1 MKKLILVIISIF
13 ISFNTFAEDN
23 YLDTTYFLN
32 IENDNFADLRI
43 YYNNYY
49 FDITCG
55 RNEFDLTNSLSITK
69 YYVPKLI
76 IENYFCKDEAK
87 LNPEHDCFYYIIGK
101 GLLIPIEKY
110 FPYDRITKKISNK
123 SIIQIDIAM
132 LEDVENSS
140 SYSYKKWKN
149 YKDQNTFD
157 PENPRKGGSEEGWG
171 QVIFYDAGIKNI
183 KASSYLS
190 ENTKKG
196 FIEYLPQNL
205 LERLYYMTGPDYDK
219 VTYDTVTPP
228 WVEGKED
235 YGIGEYLD
243 IEFNWPSDEMQILN
257 GYVDFTRMDLYE
269 KNSRVKTV
277 LIESENPKFSKEY
290 QLEDLVK
297 YSLINLPQKT
307 DKIRMTIKDV
317 YPGTKYKDTCLSSI
331 LVTNPN
337 VPSYEELSTKILNA
351 INEGVYDRR
360 YDKTEPLP
368 NFIKVIEEEK
378 PKKTNKIKKI
388 LGW

>member
-1 MKKLILVIISIF
+1 MKKLILVLISIF
-13 ISFNTFAEDN
+13 LSFNTFADEN
-23 YLDTTYFLN
+23 YIDTTYFFNTENKNYADMRILYKNYYLN
-32 IENDNFADLRI
+32 I
-43 YYNNYY
+43 
-49 FDITCG
+49 TC
-55 RNEFDLTNSLSITK
+55 RRSEFDLTGIPSITNS
-69 YYVPKLI
+69 YVPKLI
-76 IENYFCKDEAK
+76 IDNHFFKDEVK

-110 FPYDRITKKISNK
+110 YPYNWNTKKISDN
-123 SIIQIDIAM
+123 STILIDIAM
-132 LEDVENSS
+132 LEDNSDSS

-149 YKDQNTFD
+149 YKEQNTFD
-157 PENPRKGGSEEGWG
+157 PEKPRKGGSEEGWG
-171 QVIFYDAGIKNI
+171 QVIIYDAGIKNI

-196 FIEYLPQNL
+196 LVNYEPRNL

-243 IEFNWPSDEMQILN
+243 IEFKWPSDELQILN
-257 GYVDFTRMDLYE
+257 GFVDFTRMDLYE

-297 YSLINLPQKT
+297 YTVINLPQKT
-307 DKIRMTIKDV
+307 DKIRITIKDV

-337 VPSYEELSTKILNA
+337 VPSYEEMSEKILNA
-351 INEGVYDRR
+351 LKEGVYDRR
-360 YDKTEPLP
+360 YNKSEPLP
-368 NFIKVIEEEK
+368 DFIKVIEE
-378 PKKTNKIKKI
+378 
-388 LGW
+388 